1 LANETKFL
9 IYKYLYII
17 CQNIRVKIISYQQIS
32 FSKKPDEKIFFLGAL
47 AGLAKMGAAKAAG
60 RADVS
65 CAKKAE
71 SLKLAVIPLKISTGD
86 INIGNKQQE
95 N

>member
-1 LANETKFL
+1 
-9 IYKYLYII
+9 
-17 CQNIRVKIISYQQIS
+17 VKIISYQQIS